1 MPDMMSS
8 GLSSLRSL
16 QRALDT
22 TSNNIANANTEGY
35 SRQRVEFRE
44 RAASPFGNGWI
55 GNGVEVA
62 TVTRSY
68 DEYLAAQ
75 VRASGGS
82 LERLTAYATAAE
94 RVNNL
99 VGDPTTGLSASLQK
113 FSNAVQGLA
122 TQPASVPARQTLI
135 SEGDQLVARLRSF
148 DSRLRDMDAEITTR
162 FQSEAAEVTTLAR
175 NIAELNVQINSAY
188 ERTGQ
193 PPNELL
199 DQRDRLID
207 QVSRKVN
214 VTISKENGTTVN
226 VFIGNGQP
234 LVVGATASTITVIA
248 DRYDLQRA
256 QLAVKTTAGVTEIT
270 GAVAGGTLGGLV
282 DFRREILDPARNTIG
297 RLAVATVDQVNS
309 AHRDG
314 MDLTGAM
321 GGDFFSI
328 GPVNVAPATTNIGT
342 GTVAATRANPAGLT
356 EANYFIE
363 RTAAGY
369 QLTRADTGATVAMT
383 GTGTVADPF
392 VADGLSIVVG
402 GSAAVGDR
410 FAIRPTRDAVA
421 GLSLL
426 VNDPQRVAAASPVR
440 SSAATSNTGS
450 ATIAPPDVVDSSNA
464 SLRTAVTIQFTSP
477 TTYSINGAGS
487 FAYTS
492 GSPISING
500 WQTTISGTPA
510 TGDSFTVADNSA
522 GRGDNRNALKL
533 ADALKAPVL
542 DSGTASL
549 AATIDRFTA
558 EVGLQTRSAQS
569 SRDAQAIVNRDD
581 VAAMESVSGVNLDE
595 EAANLLR
602 YQKAY
607 QAAAQAIAIAGSLLD
622 SLLAATRR

>member
-363 RTAAGY
+363 RTGTGY

>member
-1 MPDMMSS
+1 MMSS

-75 VRASGGS
+75 TRASGGS
-82 LERLTAYATAAE
+82 LERLSAYATAAE

-113 FSNAVQGLA
+113 FNNAVQGVA
-122 TQPASVPARQTLI
+122 TQPASVPARQTLLT
-135 SEGDQLVARLRSF
+135 EGEQLVARLRNY
-148 DSRLRDMDAEITTR
+148 DSRLREMDADVTTR
-162 FQSEAAEVTTLAR
+162 FQTEAAEVTTLAR
-175 NIAELNVQINSAY
+175 NIAELNVQINSGY

-207 QVSRKVN
+207 QLSRKVN
-214 VTISKENGTTVN
+214 VTVSKENGTTLN

-234 LVVGATASTITVIA
+234 LVLGATASAITVIP
-248 DRYDLQRA
+248 DRFDPERA
-256 QLAVKTTAGVTEIT
+256 QLALRTTAGTTEIT
-270 GAVAGGTLGGLV
+270 GSVAGGTLGGLV

-297 RLAVATVDQVNS
+297 RLAVATADQVNR

-314 MDLTGAM
+314 MDLTGAL

-328 GPVNVAPATTNIGT
+328 GGVNVAAAATNGGS
-342 GTVAATRANPAGLT
+342 GTVAATRTSIPGLT

-363 RTAAGY
+363 RTGAGY
-369 QLTRADTGATVAMT
+369 QLTRADTGATVPMT

-421 GLSLL
+421 GLSQLI
-426 VNDPQRVAAASPVR
+426 NDPNRVAAASPVR
-440 SSAATSNTGS
+440 SSAATSNVGS
-450 ATIAPPDVVDSSNA
+450 AAIAPPDVVDSSNA

-477 TTYSINGAGS
+477 TTYSVNGTGS

-500 WQTTISGTPA
+500 WETTISGTPA
-510 TGDSFTVADNSA
+510 TGDSFTVSDNSA
-522 GRGDNRNALKL
+522 GRGDNRNALKI
-533 ADALKAPVL
+533 AEALKAPVL

-549 AATIDRFTA
+549 SATIDRFTA
-558 EVGLQTRSAQS
+558 DVGLQTRAAQS

-607 QAAAQAIAIAGSLLD
+607 QAAAQVIAIAGSLLD